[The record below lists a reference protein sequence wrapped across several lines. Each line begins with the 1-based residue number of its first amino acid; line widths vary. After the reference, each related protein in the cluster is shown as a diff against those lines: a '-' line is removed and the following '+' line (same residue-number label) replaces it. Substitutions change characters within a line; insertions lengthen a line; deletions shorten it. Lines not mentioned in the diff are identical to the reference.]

1 MRHPNK
7 REKPMSFRIKL
18 ILFISIY
25 FMPFLGVFAEKTIYI
40 YGGDGV
46 GEDAFIH
53 TKLTLRAVVNP
64 RYNIEEID
72 ASEVIKGKWKDDA
85 ILFVMPGGRDQRYDE
100 LLKGAGNKQI
110 SSFVN
115 SGGKFLAICG
125 AAYYGGQEMEF
136 AKGTREEIAGSREL
150 GFFPGLIRGP
160 AFGGIW
166 DKDKNPSGYNYR
178 IYTGARA
185 MPIKWN
191 VDGPFDKDTVF
202 PVFYNGGP
210 YFVNAEAFSD
220 RVKVLA
226 TYQID
231 EQPSVL
237 MERLEDEP
245 RSSIASWIPEPK
257 SAIVE
262 CSVGRG
268 TAILSAVHPEF
279 SPYFLR
285 KSNIYLQKIYPSL
298 FSANQERQI
307 LMEFLLNHLDI
318 ETHKVF
324 MAKL

>member
-1 MRHPNK
+1 
-7 REKPMSFRIKL
+7 MSLRIKL

-25 FMPFLGVFAEKTIYI
+25 FMPFLEAFAEKTIYI

-53 TKLTLRAVVNP
+53 TKSALTAVVNP

-72 ASEVIKGKWKDDA
+72 ASEVINGKWKDNA
-85 ILFVMPGGRDQRYDE
+85 ILFVMPGGRDKRYDKF
-100 LLKGAGNKQI
+100 LRGAGNKQI

-136 AKGTREEIAGSREL
+136 AKGTPLEIVESREL

-166 DKDKNPSGYNYR
+166 DKDKNPSGYDYR
-178 IYTGARA
+178 SYAGARA

-191 VDGPFDKDTVF
+191 ADGPFDKGTTF

-220 RVKVLA
+220 SVKVLA

-231 EQPSVL
+231 EDPSAL
-237 MERLEDEP
+237 MERTEDEP
-245 RSSIASWIPEPK
+245 RSSVASWISDPK
-257 SAIVE
+257 SAIIE
-262 CSVGRG
+262 CSVGGG

-285 KSNIYLQKIYPSL
+285 KSNVHLQKIYPAL
-298 FSANQERQI
+298 LSANKERQR
-307 LMEFLLNHLDI
+307 LMEYLLNHLGVDI
-318 ETHKVF
+318 HKVC